1 LIIARKAEDSG
12 IDKRWVR
19 NLNEVLGCP
28 DWVFEEQ
35 FVHDNV
41 LYTHGTGCSGKGI
54 MKRVQSRYGERLW
67 CKDTSIHKSYVV
79 DYYGFTIT
87 RVWSQFGVAMPLR
100 NSLCKLGLW
109 VR

>member
-1 LIIARKAEDSG
+1 MKDWHQAFNNDTVPNGISVTLGNHDLIIARKAEDSG

-41 LYTHGTGCSGKGI
+41 FIY
-54 MKRVQSRYGERLW
+54 SRN
-67 CKDTSIHKSYVV
+67 
-79 DYYGFTIT
+79 GFI
-87 RVWSQFGVAMPLR
+87 
-100 NSLCKLGLW
+100 K
-109 VR
+109 